1 MIPPHNIFFSVLGND
16 TFSIFEKIL
25 TGLMAPKGVLCG
37 FGFSFCIALLV
48 VFFCFFL
55 FFVLTISTTEVIKA
69 GVVTKE
75 VAIVASTGMLA
86 YM

>member
-25 TGLMAPKGVLCG
+25 TEFMAPKGVLCG

-48 VFFCFFL
+48 AGFFFFCPHHL
-55 FFVLTISTTEVIKA
+55 
-69 GVVTKE
+69 
-75 VAIVASTGMLA
+75 
-86 YM
+86 YN

>member
-1 MIPPHNIFFSVLGND
+1 MWFWLLLLH
-16 TFSIFEKIL
+16 
-25 TGLMAPKGVLCG
+25 
-37 FGFSFCIALLV
+37 CIAGNW
-48 VFFCFFL
+48 VF

-86 YM
+86 YI